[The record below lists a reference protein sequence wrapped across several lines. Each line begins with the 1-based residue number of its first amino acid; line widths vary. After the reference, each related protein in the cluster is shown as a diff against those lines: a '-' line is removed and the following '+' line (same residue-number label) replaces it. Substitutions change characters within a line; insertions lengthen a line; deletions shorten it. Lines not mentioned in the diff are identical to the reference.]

1 VLVIYLAPL
10 PRGFLFWPW
19 NEAVMYIDA
28 LLEVQLRGQNAEA
41 RDPSRVSQDEVL
53 TTRRNAM

>member
-1 VLVIYLAPL
+1 
-10 PRGFLFWPW
+10 
-19 NEAVMYIDA
+19 MYIDA

-41 RDPSRVSQDEVL
+41 RAPSRVSQDEVL